1 MGAAATRGSGS
12 WRLTQ
17 VDQQDGREVAFIR
30 GFSDHRASASVRLSR
45 SILASLAVATGL
57 LCACGSTPAV
67 APLGS
72 DEVNLAAANATY
84 RFEGQDVTLVN
95 GTTEQPVRGSLVN
108 AVVSLSP
115 MQASGELSGHGK
127 FDAVV
132 VLTQTGGKVGTF
144 SYIAVLLADAA
155 GQLASTSTNVQLIG
169 DRVILKNIGV
179 DRGTITVDYLDY
191 NTGQSKQSAPSLV
204 QSRKYKVVAGV
215 LSRS

>member
-1 MGAAATRGSGS
+1 M
-12 WRLTQ
+12 
-17 VDQQDGREVAFIR
+17 
-30 GFSDHRASASVRLSR
+30 
-45 SILASLAVATGL
+45 
-57 LCACGSTPAV
+57 
-67 APLGS
+67 
-72 DEVNLAAANATY
+72 
-84 RFEGQDVTLVN
+84 N

>member
-1 MGAAATRGSGS
+1 
-12 WRLTQ
+12 
-17 VDQQDGREVAFIR
+17 
-30 GFSDHRASASVRLSR
+30 
-45 SILASLAVATGL
+45 
-57 LCACGSTPAV
+57 
-67 APLGS
+67 
-72 DEVNLAAANATY
+72 
-84 RFEGQDVTLVN
+84 
-95 GTTEQPVRGSLVN
+95 
-108 AVVSLSP
+108 